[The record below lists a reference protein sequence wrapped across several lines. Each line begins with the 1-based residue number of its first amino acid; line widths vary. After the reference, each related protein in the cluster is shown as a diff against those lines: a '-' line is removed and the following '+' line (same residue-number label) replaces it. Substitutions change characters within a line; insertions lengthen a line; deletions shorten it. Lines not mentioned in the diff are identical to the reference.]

1 MDLLLSTSGIA
12 GSWDVG
18 GLEGGV
24 LVRAE
29 GGSSGWRESGGE
41 GERKDS
47 LTWHHRVFVG
57 ILLHSFLLF
66 PLLVSVVRVG
76 IP

>member
-1 MDLLLSTSGIA
+1 
-12 GSWDVG
+12 
-18 GLEGGV
+18 V